1 MIAIYE
7 FLLYT
12 LAYIGLFAASF
23 YIVSLFTY
31 YRKRTELPVD
41 TSKKVSIII
50 PAYNEEASVEET
62 IESALKIDY
71 PKNNLEIIVVDDGSK
86 DKTYQLAKK
95 YVSLKHPRVIVLTK
109 ENGGKGTALNM
120 GIKVATGEIIF
131 TMDADTMVSQDSLKK
146 MTKFFSNKYVMAVTP
161 AMGIRDPKT
170 IWQKIQQIEYYMGV
184 FLRKSFA
191 TMNAIHITPGAFSGY
206 RKSFFEK
213 YGGYDEKNITE
224 DLEIALRIQHHDFLI
239 ENAPDAAIY
248 TIGPRKFKELLI
260 QRRRWYTGLIK
271 NLWDYRKKLFGP
283 QKGAMGTVVL
293 PVAVITVFLSVIL
306 TIYAFVKA
314 IIKIKDEL
322 FHLNS
327 VNFQFENVY
336 EFNLFVLQTLFIR
349 IFSNKIF
356 LLSLL
361 FFTLVW
367 FYLAF
372 AKKQVQFKEKFKI
385 NFIVFIFL
393 YSLLFAFWW
402 VVSSVY
408 ILFNRKVKWRDE
420 TK

>member
-1 MIAIYE
+1 
-7 FLLYT
+7 
-12 LAYIGLFAASF
+12 
-23 YIVSLFTY
+23 
-31 YRKRTELPVD
+31 
-41 TSKKVSIII
+41 
-50 PAYNEEASVEET
+50 
-62 IESALKIDY
+62 
-71 PKNNLEIIVVDDGSK
+71 
-86 DKTYQLAKK
+86 
-95 YVSLKHPRVIVLTK
+95 
-109 ENGGKGTALNM
+109 
-120 GIKVATGEIIF
+120 
-131 TMDADTMVSQDSLKK
+131 
-146 MTKFFSNKYVMAVTP
+146 
-161 AMGIRDPKT
+161 
-170 IWQKIQQIEYYMGV
+170 
-184 FLRKSFA
+184 
-191 TMNAIHITPGAFSGY
+191 
-206 RKSFFEK
+206 
-213 YGGYDEKNITE
+213 
-224 DLEIALRIQHHDFLI
+224 
-239 ENAPDAAIY
+239 
-248 TIGPRKFKELLI
+248 
-260 QRRRWYTGLIK
+260 
-271 NLWDYRKKLFGP
+271 
-283 QKGAMGTVVL
+283 MGTVVL